1 MKKVI
6 FGLVLLVGGVLFVIN
21 YLGGITSDATNKVS
35 SNALN
40 QLIATGN
47 KTEQNQPTANT
58 KQPEDKPTVIEQVT
72 NTVKQATDTA
82 LAPLN
87 DNKAPIASI
96 KIYDKKTNKEIS
108 IQTQT
113 MLNAQ
118 QQVITPQQKEEQK
131 IKDEKFKS
139 FYHKSQKCL
148 SPSDNETRTA
158 CGNEYIRAKARFEEL
173 YKQGK
178 I

>member
-6 FGLVLLVGGVLFVIN
+6 FGLVLLVGGVLFLIN
-21 YLGGITSDATNKVS
+21 HLAGITSDVTNKVGG
-35 SNALN
+35 NALS
-40 QLIATGN
+40 QLIATDN
-47 KTEQNQPTANT
+47 KPAQNQSATNT
-58 KQPEDKPTVIEQVT
+58 KQPEAKPTVVEQVT
-72 NTVKQATDTA
+72 NTVKQVTDTA

-118 QQVITPQQKEEQK
+118 QQAITPQQKEEQK

-148 SPSDNETRTA
+148 SPSDNETRIA